1 MKSMRSVTK
10 LLNYIKMRNFSKIHF
25 FSLASLGLML
35 IVALSSMFMK
45 SKGDGAKYMISTSN
59 QKVYYTN
66 SFRMIGRGVMFDDVY
81 GKSIILVGNIDIEYR
96 KP

>member
-1 MKSMRSVTK
+1 
-10 LLNYIKMRNFSKIHF
+10 MRNFSKIHL
-25 FSLASLGLML
+25 FSLTCLGLML

-45 SKGDGAKYMISTSN
+45 SKSDNAKYMITTVN
-59 QKVYYTN
+59 EKVYYTN
-66 SFRMIGRGVMFDDVY
+66 SFRMIGRGVIFDDVY